1 MAAAAQPPPQPP
13 YSQQPY
19 PAAPPGPGYSQH
31 PPQPQQPTPAPMPA
45 PAPRR
50 VYPNAFNN
58 VPEQTQTAPAPVRP
72 RPSFPGSKIL
82 RSAGPTRRGDDT
94 DGRAHPS
101 AWSPSDHPPASTHA
115 IHTATQPPSNETL
128 EAPVGAARSSGIACM
143 APQTSHSGGAMSL
156 AGRIVASHCVQPHCT
171 GRGCMIQ
178 RTDDWRGFALHAF
191 QWVRPG
197 HPARHTTPLSRSG
210 ASRLLLHTTP
220 HLGGVVLSAKHDI
233 HSRLTAGAVSQPGGA
248 QERTAHCTTHCCG
261 AACNQRPTPIA
272 SPCRLRQPA
281 QTRVQ
286 TSSRLSQRE
295 AAGFLVLG
303 ESSFEPRSRSSS
315 CSTRRGYP
323 GDVRGWLT
331 VADKRGSLGARLGG
345 AHHHIQHTLQREY
358 RQSANSWAQ
367 AVRRTRNMVVKGVDN
382 AKTRSWRVDKHH

>member
-101 AWSPSDHPPASTHA
+101 AWSPSDHPPACTHA

-143 APQTSHSGGAMSL
+143 APQTSHSGGAMSP

-233 HSRLTAGAVSQPGGA
+233 HSRLTAGAVSQPG
-248 QERTAHCTTHCCG
+248 R
-261 AACNQRPTPIA
+261 
-272 SPCRLRQPA
+272 
-281 QTRVQ
+281 
-286 TSSRLSQRE
+286 
-295 AAGFLVLG
+295 
-303 ESSFEPRSRSSS
+303 RS
-315 CSTRRGYP
+315 T
-323 GDVRGWLT
+323 
-331 VADKRGSLGARLGG
+331 G
-345 AHHHIQHTLQREY
+345 AHRSLHHALL
-358 RQSANSWAQ
+358 
-367 AVRRTRNMVVKGVDN
+367 
-382 AKTRSWRVDKHH
+382 RSCM